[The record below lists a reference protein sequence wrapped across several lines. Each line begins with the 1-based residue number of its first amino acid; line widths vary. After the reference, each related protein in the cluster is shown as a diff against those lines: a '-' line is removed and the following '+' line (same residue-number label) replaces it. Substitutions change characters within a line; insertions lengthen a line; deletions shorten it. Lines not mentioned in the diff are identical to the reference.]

1 MHLPARLAGLAAAL
15 GLLVPGAV
23 ATIPPTDAHIQEAP
37 IMTDSSQEHPGVQSF
52 HLDEVRED
60 RAAHG
65 RPWQE
70 FLRVPELFAGL
81 YEIPAGGEDPQGPHD
96 ADEVYHVL
104 SGRAVLMVEDEPHPV
119 RAGSVI
125 YVAKE
130 LDHRFVEITEDLSVL
145 VFFATPPGEG

>member
-23 ATIPPTDAHIQEAP
+23 ATVAPLSETPTMSP
-37 IMTDSSQEHPGVQSF
+37 YSQEHPGVQSF
-52 HLDEVRED
+52 HLDEIRQD

-70 FLRVPELFAGL
+70 LLRVPELFAGL

-104 SGRAVLMVEDEPHPV
+104 EGRAVLVVEGERHPV
-119 RAGSVI
+119 RPGSVV

-145 VFFATPPGEG
+145 VFFATPPEGD